1 MLRMNSLHNYP
12 VFPDWIFTGELAI
25 TDEMLN
31 KVVGEIASLEKIQTS
46 YGYVTAPGKLTKNLY
61 NMSRLVGQVFFDNAL
76 SKFQLPAH
84 LRNIESV
91 DTCIMN
97 VKTGFGSNT
106 RINRH
111 RWYNGAV
118 FLNSDSAS
126 SDIYLDTLDNRL
138 YSIPPGVQEYQHT
151 IKSNKC
157 GMVFWPAHIPW
168 GITENKS
175 KNGSLIYTTTF
186 IIKR

>member
-1 MLRMNSLHNYP
+1 MNSLHSYP

-25 TDEMLN
+25 TDEMATS
-31 KVVGEIASLEKIQTS
+31 VVSEVSSMEKIQTP
-46 YGYVTAPGKLTKNLY
+46 YGYDTSPGTLTKNVF
-61 NMSRLVGQVFFDNAL
+61 NMSRLMGQVFFDNVL
-76 SKFQLPAH
+76 SKFRLPAH

-91 DTCIMN
+91 DSHVMN
-97 VKTGFGSNT
+97 IKPGFGVNT

-118 FLNSDSAS
+118 FLNAETNC

-138 YSIPPGVQEYQHT
+138 YSIPPGVQEYQHI
-151 IKSNKC
+151 IKAKKYN
-157 GMVFWPAHIPW
+157 MAFWPAHIPW
-168 GITENKS
+168 GLTENRSKS
-175 KNGSLIYTTTF
+175 GTLIYTTTF